1 MGLATTPGN
10 SVSMATKGNV
20 CMIWQMV
27 LNSSSRL
34 CAHTSRIP
42 QSSLVVGPVPVI
54 LPPAAAWPF
63 VKPVCTEAGL
73 ILASSEERFGLSGPA
88 GDDASIPRGWIAIGG
103 CLFCCWRCKSLG
115 LQTPVGC
122 LNLVGVDE
130 TASDARNRILGIDG
144 GCRWWCGTK
153 FLPVA

>member
-34 CAHTSRIP
+34 CAQTSRMP

-73 ILASSEERFGLSGPA
+73 ILASSEERFGLSGPNV
-88 GDDASIPRGWIAIGG
+88 SISRGWITIRGRF
-103 CLFCCWRCKSLG
+103 FCKASGVQRS
-115 LQTPVGC
+115 VGC
-122 LNLVGVDE
+122 LNLIGVEE

-144 GCRWWCGTK
+144 GCRRGTK
-153 FLPVA
+153 FLPV